1 LKNIWERVRRFSKG
15 VYRMNRNFDQY
26 RETQIKTASPGR
38 LLLMLYDGAV
48 RFINVALKALQ
59 TEPKDLEIA
68 HNNIIKVQNIITELT
83 ITLNMEKGGEIAVNL
98 KEIYS
103 FMRNHLVEAN
113 LKKDYNILIE
123 VKSLIEELRDG
134 WREVVK
140 KEEGFQEN
148 QSATL
153 KNINIKG

>member
-1 LKNIWERVRRFSKG
+1 
-15 VYRMNRNFDQY
+15 MNRNFDQY

-48 RFINVALKALQ
+48 RFINLAIKSLQ
-59 TEPKDLEIA
+59 AEPKDLEIA

-83 ITLNMEKGGEIAVNL
+83 ITLNMEKGGDIAVNL

-103 FMRNHLVEAN
+103 FMRNHLVEGN
-113 LKKDYNILIE
+113 LKKDANILIE
-123 VKSLIEELRDG
+123 VKGLIEELRDG

-148 QSATL
+148 QVSSL